1 MSVTETDADAVSM
14 PEQLTLAGAAQ
25 TLGRLRSALMGQSGQ
40 TVVLD
45 AAPLKVFDTSAVAVL
60 LELRNALLSQGKL
73 LRVARMPQRLQ
84 ALVTLYGVA
93 ELLPV

>member
-1 MSVTETDADAVSM
+1 MSAATSLPL
-14 PEQLTLAGAAQ
+14 PEQLTLSGAAQ
-25 TLGRLRSALMGQSGQ
+25 TLERLRQAVGQQTGS

-60 LELRNALLSQGKL
+60 LELRNVLLGQGKTL
-73 LRVARMPQRLQ
+73 QVAGMPERLR

-93 ELLPV
+93 ELLPA

>member
-1 MSVTETDADAVSM
+1 MSTTGTDHPVPL
-14 PEQLTLAGAAQ
+14 PEQLILGGAAQ
-25 TLGRLRSALMGQSGQ
+25 TLGSLRNALTGQAGP

-60 LELRNALLSQGKL
+60 LELRNALLSQGKT
-73 LRVARMPQRLQ
+73 LRVTGMPQRLQ